1 MEEDIDHLTEMYQ
14 LVVDALKTVYDP
26 EIPVNIYELGLIY
39 DVNVSGEDHVQV
51 KMTLTAPSC
60 PIADGI
66 VAEVQDKIENIP
78 GVKKADVELVFD
90 PPWDIERASEAAR
103 LELGLL

>member
-1 MEEDIDHLTEMYQ
+1 MDNIDHLSEMYQ
-14 LVVDALKTVYDP
+14 LVVDKIKTVYDP
-26 EIPVNIYELGLIY
+26 EIPVNIYELGLVY
-39 DVNVSGEDHVQV
+39 DVDVDEEDNVHI

-66 VAEVQDKIENIP
+66 VTEVQEKLESIP
-78 GVKKADVELVFD
+78 GIKKVNVELVFD

-103 LELGLL
+103 LELGLM

>member
-1 MEEDIDHLTEMYQ
+1 MEDIDHLPEMYQ
-14 LVVDALKTVYDP
+14 KVVDTLRTVYDP
-26 EIPVNIYELGLIY
+26 EIPVDIYELGLVY
-39 DVNVSGEDHVQV
+39 DVDVNEEDHV
-51 KMTLTAPSC
+51 KITMTLTAPNC

-66 VAEVQDKIENIP
+66 VTEVQEKVAAIE

-90 PPWDIERASEAAR
+90 PPWDIEKASEAAR

>member
-1 MEEDIDHLTEMYQ
+1 MDDIDHLTEMYQ
-14 LVVDALKTVYDP
+14 LVVDMLKTVYDP

-39 DVNVSGEDHVQV
+39 DVDVDEEDNVHI

-66 VAEVQDKIENIP
+66 VTEVQEKIESIP
-78 GVKKADVELVFD
+78 GTKKVEVELVFD
-90 PPWDIERASEAAR
+90 PPWDIDRASEAAR
-103 LELGLL
+103 LELGLM